1 MFFKLDLSF
10 GASEA
15 VAKVFL
21 KCKTSGLGTVQ
32 LVAFHIA
39 FSCSL
44 LSVVLVLC

>member
-21 KCKTSGLGTVQ
+21 KCKMCGLGTVQ

-39 FSCSL
+39 FSYSL
-44 LSVVLVLC
+44 LSVLVLC